1 MQEIYRNKAHFVK
14 KLQLFYKRDCE
25 NPEGIKRLDYVYSD
39 EAGTEFIYVTY
50 ESESQKRI
58 YVGYD
63 SKQAMLKD
71 FCNFLDN
78 ADHFSWLLPGE
89 PAFKEEFLED
99 E

>member
-1 MQEIYRNKAHFVK
+1 MTDEQREKAHFVK

-50 ESESQKRI
+50 KSESQKRI
-58 YVGYD
+58 FVGCD
-63 SKQAMLKD
+63 SKQQMLMD
-71 FCNFLDN
+71 FCHFLDN
-78 ADHFSWLLPGE
+78 ADHYFWLLPGE
-89 PAFKEEFLED
+89 AAFREEFLED